1 MDFREGYCHVK
12 CTRCSEVCPTD
23 AIAPLTKEE
32 KRTTHIGHAVWNR
45 DACLRQTEGVECTAC
60 ERKCP
65 ARAIHI
71 VKGVPVVDKLACLGC
86 GACEHVCPAR
96 PMPGISVNGRLSQS
110 WTAPAKN
117 ETAFM
122 GPPSLLDA
130 TLAQVDRE
138 GGAW

>member
-1 MDFREGYCHVK
+1 M
-12 CTRCSEVCPTD
+12 
-23 AIAPLTKEE
+23 
-32 KRTTHIGHAVWNR
+32 
-45 DACLRQTEGVECTAC
+45 AC

-65 ARAIHI
+65 VKAIHI

-96 PMPGISVNGRLSQS
+96 PMPGISVNGLVSQS
-110 WTAPAKN
+110 WTSPAKN